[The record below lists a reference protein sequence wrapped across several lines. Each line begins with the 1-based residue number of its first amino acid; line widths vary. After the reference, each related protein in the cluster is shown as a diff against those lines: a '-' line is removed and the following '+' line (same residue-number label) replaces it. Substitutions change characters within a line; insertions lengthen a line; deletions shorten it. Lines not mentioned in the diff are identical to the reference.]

1 VTTTDKGVATPEL
14 DDALR
19 ARLAEFADVLI
30 AGGAGLPSASEAG
43 VQGKWIDR
51 TLAARP
57 DLVEVIHAVIAR
69 AGDPS
74 AELDR
79 VRTEEPLLFDR
90 FTHAIAGAYLMVPR
104 VRKGLGLPGNA
115 PKRKPAYPDEADHY
129 LSDGVLDPVIERG
142 PIYRPT
148 PDATT

>member
-1 VTTTDKGVATPEL
+1 VTSIDQAPAGLEL

-19 ARLAEFADVLI
+19 GRLAEFANLLI
-30 AGGAGLPSASEAG
+30 AGGAGLPSASEAD

-51 TLAARP
+51 TLVARP
-57 DLVEVIHAVIAR
+57 DLVEVVHAVIGG
-69 AGDPS
+69 AGEPA
-74 AELDR
+74 AELKRIRSED
-79 VRTEEPLLFDR
+79 PLLFDR
-90 FTHAIAGAYLMVPR
+90 FAHAIAGAYLMVPK

-129 LSDGVLDPVIERG
+129 LSDGILDVVIERG

-148 PDATT
+148 PPAA

>member
-1 VTTTDKGVATPEL
+1 MTTAQPPAPLEL
-14 DDALR
+14 DEGLR
-19 ARLAEFADVLI
+19 QRLAEFADVLI
-30 AGGAGLPSASEAG
+30 AGGAGLPSASEAD

-57 DLVEVIHAVIAR
+57 DLVEIVHAVIAR
-69 AGDPS
+69 PGDPK
-74 AELDR
+74 AELDQIKAQ
-79 VRTEEPLLFDR
+79 EPLLFDR

-115 PKRKPAYPDEADHY
+115 PKARPAYPDEAELY
-129 LSDGVLDPVIERG
+129 LEDGILDPVIERG

-148 PDATT
+148 PPA

>member
-1 VTTTDKGVATPEL
+1 MTSIDQPTTRPEL

-30 AGGAGLPSASEAG
+30 AGGAGLPSASAAD

-51 TLAARP
+51 TFAARP
-57 DLVEVIHAVIAR
+57 DLVPIVHEVIGR
-69 AGDPS
+69 PGDPA
-74 AELDR
+74 AELGR
-79 VRTEEPLLFDR
+79 IRTEEPQLFDD
-90 FTHAIAGAYLMVPR
+90 FSHAIAGAYLMVPK

-115 PKRKPAYPDEADHY
+115 PKRKPAYPDEAEHY
-129 LSDGVLDPVIERG
+129 LGDGILDPVIERG

-148 PDATT
+148 PPETA

>member
-1 VTTTDKGVATPEL
+1 MTNIETTTAAPEL

-19 ARLAEFADVLI
+19 TRIGEFADVLI

-57 DLVEVIHAVIAR
+57 DLVPIVNEVIGR
-69 AGDPS
+69 PGDPK
-74 AELDR
+74 AELDKIR
-79 VRTEEPLLFDR
+79 AQEPILWDA
-90 FTHAIAGAYLMVPR
+90 FTHAIAGAYLMVPK

-115 PKRKPAYPDEADHY
+115 PKRKPAFPDEADHY

-148 PDATT
+148 PPETA